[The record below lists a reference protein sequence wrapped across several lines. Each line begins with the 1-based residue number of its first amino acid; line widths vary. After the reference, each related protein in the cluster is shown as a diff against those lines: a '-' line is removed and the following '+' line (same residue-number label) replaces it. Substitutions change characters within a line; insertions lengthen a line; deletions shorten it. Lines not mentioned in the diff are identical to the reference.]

1 MKLLITR
8 CILLLAFTFSGLS
21 LQAQSVR
28 PPAQKFGT
36 YIDAVYTN
44 SGKDFIKPDSRRYAY
59 FKELY
64 LNRITFVKNDAEKL
78 SQDTSLLKLSSV
90 ALYDTY
96 NKGLMRDASFDPS
109 TFNPFKYNLDFYS
122 ANKLIYWI
130 DNSDYLLVIT
140 PQERK

>member
-1 MKLLITR
+1 MRLNITR
-8 CILLLAFTFSGLS
+8 GILVLVFIFSALTVQGQIS
-21 LQAQSVR
+21 T
-28 PPAQKFGT
+28 PPAENYDA
-36 YIDAVYTN
+36 YIAAVYTN

-64 LNRITFVKNDAEKL
+64 LNRIRFVKNDAEKL
-78 SQDTSLLKLSSV
+78 SQDNSLLKLSSV

-96 NKGLMRDASFDPS
+96 NKGLMRDATFDAS
-109 TFNPFKYNLDFYS
+109 RFNPFKYNLDFYS